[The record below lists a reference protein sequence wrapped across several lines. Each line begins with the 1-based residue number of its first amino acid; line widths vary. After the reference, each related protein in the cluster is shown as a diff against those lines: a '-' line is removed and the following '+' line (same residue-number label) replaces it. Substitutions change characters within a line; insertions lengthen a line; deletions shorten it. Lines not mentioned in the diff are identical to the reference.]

1 MSSLIK
7 KTINGN
13 QYYYIVDSKR
23 VNGKPTHVNQVYLGS
38 VNEVIQKLKESA
50 GAASPVYS
58 TVLEFG
64 ATAALFDLAKRLNV
78 VSLIDSLAGKRQ
90 QGISV
95 GTYLLLSAI
104 NRACRSVFQENAGGL
119 V

>member
-23 VNGKPTHVNQVYLGS
+23 VNGKPTHINQVYLGS
-38 VNEVIQKLKESA
+38 VNEVIQILKEGA

-64 ATAALFDLAKRLNV
+64 AAAGCLKHTIHGDFNLVGFEETLALMHGDGSGR
-78 VSLIDSLAGKRQ
+78 IQR
-90 QGISV
+90 
-95 GTYLLLSAI
+95 
-104 NRACRSVFQENAGGL
+104 
-119 V
+119 